1 MATAGVLFA
10 LYAAMALA
18 ETGGASKFIRGLG
31 DQAIRVMQAQQMPLD
46 ARETQFR
53 ALLADG
59 FDIDFISQFALGRA
73 WQTATPE
80 QRSNYRQFFGEYILK
95 VYSSRFGGYSG
106 ETLTIVS
113 ERAAGQQDTV
123 VATRIDRP
131 SAPPIAAEWRVR
143 LAGNSYKIIDV
154 MVEGISMA
162 ATQRSEF
169 AAVVKR
175 DGLDG
180 LINMLDL
187 RTSKI
192 SATAAR

>member
-1 MATAGVLFA
+1 MAAVAVFVALFA
-10 LYAAMALA
+10 AAAFA
-18 ETGGASKFIRGLG
+18 ETGGASKFIRSLG
-31 DQAIRVMQAQQMPLD
+31 DQAIRVMQSQQMPLD
-46 ARETQFR
+46 AREAQFR
-53 ALLADG
+53 KLLAEG

-73 WQTATPE
+73 WQTATPD
-80 QRSNYRQFFGEYILK
+80 QRSSYRQLFGEYILK

-113 ERAAGQQDTV
+113 ERSAGQQDTV

-131 SAPPIAAEWRVR
+131 GAPPIQAEWRVR
-143 LAGNSYKIIDV
+143 LAGNNYKIIDV

-187 RTSKI
+187 RASKI
-192 SATAAR
+192 SATAAK